1 MIARMKLLVTRT
13 DNEDDVQCVQGI
25 KYHEMERFMDGE
37 GNVGAERLKFQPF
50 LPTVDTG
57 YLS

>member
-1 MIARMKLLVTRT
+1 MKLLVTRT

-37 GNVGAERLKFQPF
+37 GNAGAERLKFQPF